1 MKRFLQKKTTLF
13 FSVSALLL
21 SAQFLKAEETK
32 NQRGGC
38 HCWNFLGIVE
48 HCNTAC
54 DLDESPTT
62 NSGWNWWP

>member
-48 HCNTAC
+48 HCTQ
-54 DLDESPTT
+54 LVT
-62 NSGWNWWP
+62 